1 MTLYRYGLLMRP
13 PVPGALPK
21 LGLMACEEVDGKAPS
36 GHHIYGTAD
45 YSEMLFD
52 EEVEA
57 YELEYMGKVEV
68 EE

>member
-36 GHHIYGTAD
+36 GHYIYGIAD
-45 YSEMLFD
+45 YNEMLMVD
-52 EEVEA
+52 EVVT
-57 YELEYMGKVEV
+57 YDLEYMGKVE
-68 EE
+68 EEE